1 MGELSTYSLMDF
13 FPFGPE
19 VYFRLFV
26 RQNDAVWPAHI
37 LAILLGVAVIGLA
50 CRGRG
55 RSVGLIL
62 GACWA
67 FVGYSFHLE
76 LYANLNWAA
85 EHFGWAFIAQGALL
99 AGAGLLGRL
108 DREPDADDEPD
119 ADTKQGL
126 DRAGWLGLG
135 LAAFALAAFPLL
147 GPLFGREWAGAQIFG
162 VAPDPTVIA
171 TFGLLLAARRPQ
183 WLLLVVPLLWCVVSG
198 ATALAMDASASFAT
212 PAAGLIALAA
222 TAWGSLRDT
231 FR

>member
-26 RQNDAVWPAHI
+26 RQNEAVWPAHI
-37 LAILLGVAVIGLA
+37 VVILLGVAAIALA
-50 CRGRG
+50 WRGRG

-67 FVGYSFHLE
+67 FVGYTFHLE

-108 DREPDADDEPD
+108 DRASDSDADS
-119 ADTKQGL
+119 DTKQAL

-135 LAAFALAAFPLL
+135 LAVFALAIFPLL
-147 GPLFGREWAGAQIFG
+147 GPLLGREWTGVEIFG
-162 VAPDPTVIA
+162 VAPDPTIIA
-171 TFGLLLAARRPQ
+171 TFGLLLTARRPQ
-183 WLLLVVPLLWCVVSG
+183 WLLLLVPLLWCVVSG
-198 ATALAMDASASFAT
+198 ATALAMDAPASFAT
-212 PAAGLIALAA
+212 PVVGLIALLA
-222 TAWGSLRDT
+222 TSWKSLRHAL
-231 FR
+231 R